1 MATDTVRQPAVAG
14 KFYPAEPH
22 ELRLMVEGFLS
33 QTKTETR
40 SEGVRCIVAPHAGFV
55 YSGLTAAH
63 AYARAAGGTVNRVI
77 LLGCSHHYRF
87 DRASIATRGAFET
100 PLGLLAIDETFAAK
114 LAKRTDASTWADPHE
129 PEHCIEV
136 HLPFIQIAMGG
147 VKIVPV
153 LFSGTF
159 TDWHRSFGKTLASMT
174 QEGDLVVVSTD
185 LSHYLSEEEAK
196 AADRLSLDLLFG
208 ADVDAVVDGA
218 EQGTC
223 SMCGVTAV
231 ATAMTYCLEQD
242 ARNWTLL
249 DYSTSA
255 RASGDT
261 SHVVGYA
268 AVSMEYG
275 S

>member
-14 KFYPAEPH
+14 KFYPAKPH

-33 QTKTETR
+33 QTNVVAQPAR
-40 SEGVRCIVAPHAGFV
+40 VRCIVAPHAGFV
-55 YSGLTAAH
+55 YSGLPAAH
-63 AYARAAGGTVNRVI
+63 AYARVTREKIKRVI
-77 LLGCSHHYRF
+77 LRGCSHHFRF
-87 DRASIATRGAFET
+87 ERASIATRGAFET
-100 PLGLLAIDETFAAK
+100 PLGLMAIDEAFAAK
-114 LAKRTDASTWADPHE
+114 LAKETGASTWADPHE
-129 PEHCIEV
+129 PEHCLEV
-136 HLPFIQIAMGG
+136 HLPFIQVAIGEE
-147 VKIVPV
+147 KIVPV

-159 TDWHRSFGKTLASMT
+159 TDWHRSFGKTLARMT
-174 QEGDLVVVSTD
+174 QEDDLVVVSTD

-196 AADRLSLDLLFG
+196 ATDSQSIDLLLG

-231 ATAMTYCLEQD
+231 ATAMTYCVEQD
-242 ARNWTLL
+242 ARDWTLL
-249 DYSTSA
+249 DYNTSA

-268 AVSMEYG
+268 SVSMERD